1 MNNDNEESELMR
13 IDDSRIPEIIREH
26 AAAFE
31 TPVCYVTSIGE
42 NILLYDEDGELVDI
56 CSIL

>member
-13 IDDSRIPEIIREH
+13 IDDPRIPEIIREH

-31 TPVCYVTSIGE
+31 TPVCYVTILGE
-42 NILLYDEDGELVDI
+42 NILLSDEDGELVDI